1 MTHKQRIAK
10 FLVAT
15 TMVLGLVAVVS
26 TVQAVEPEKLFNPLE
41 ATVDPNAP
49 VQSLAAIFINALF
62 GIAGS
67 IALAMYVWGG
77 VLWLTSAG
85 EAKKVDQG
93 KGVIQWTTL
102 GIIMMFAAYTLVSY
116 LFSSFGTGSVGGAT
130 GGASGAAGTPAG
142 QSAGTS
148 SKLCCLNYGTN
159 KSMTVSNPGD
169 CAGANTQVFNGA
181 CSSQKFCGSS
191 GTVSGSCAPT
201 LTNCPSGYKEFPSFE
216 TCMVSN
222 VPGAGAGG
230 TGATSPYCCFTASGK
245 KATALTT
252 IQASSDEQASSKCTK
267 LGKYKFAAGECSAKT
282 LKDVGFSF

>member
-116 LFSSFGTGSVGGAT
+116 LFSSFGTGAVGGAT

-222 VPGAGAGG
+222 VPAAGVGAKTVQQSA
-230 TGATSPYCCFTASGK
+230 
-245 KATALTT
+245 
-252 IQASSDEQASSKCTK
+252 KCTAK
-267 LGKYKFAAGECSAKT
+267 KGTCIDIIETECSSNKLLFNLCPGSET
-282 LKDVGFSF
+282 VVCCVK